1 MRATLCVFLFVVVA
15 SVAAQPVPVQLE
27 SRVMSETRTILV
39 RTPASYAGSTRAY
52 PVLYMT
58 DGDRQI
64 GHTAAVVDFLS
75 REGRMPEVII
85 VGISNT
91 DRTRDLTPT
100 KLETFGGNF
109 ATPTSGGG
117 ERFLDFISTEVIPY
131 VEKNYRT
138 QPYRVFAGHSFG
150 GLFAMHAF
158 FTRPGL
164 FNGVIAVSPTLTWD
178 NRYVYRRAQEWVKK
192 TPERPVTLVMSVGNE
207 GAELDREFDALKS
220 LLQKSRSLDFEAIRY
235 PDEDHGSV
243 VLPTHYA
250 GLRKVFEPFRFVLGP
265 PTEDPKKLYARA
277 RDHYA
282 KASARAGFAMPIPE
296 QTTNA
301 IGYRLLQAGHVT
313 EAIEVFRANAA
324 AWPESANVY
333 DSLGEALERA
343 GALDDALA
351 SYRRAAA
358 IGKTT
363 NDPNLAVY
371 ERNAERVAK
380 R

>member
-1 MRATLCVFLFVVVA
+1 MAITVYTKPACVQCTATYRALDSKGIEYEIHDLSQDPAALEQVKALGYLQ
-15 SVAAQPVPVQLE
+15 AQPD
-27 SRVMSETRTILV
+27 
-39 RTPASYAGSTRAY
+39 A
-52 PVLYMT
+52 
-58 DGDRQI
+58 
-64 GHTAAVVDFLS
+64 
-75 REGRMPEVII
+75 
-85 VGISNT
+85 
-91 DRTRDLTPT
+91 
-100 KLETFGGNF
+100 
-109 ATPTSGGG
+109 
-117 ERFLDFISTEVIPY
+117 
-131 VEKNYRT
+131 
-138 QPYRVFAGHSFG
+138 SFG

-282 KASARAGFAMPIPE
+282 KASARAGFAMPMLCCSPDF
-296 QTTNA
+296 TNP
-301 IGYRLLQAGHVT
+301 
-313 EAIEVFRANAA
+313 FRSKNSVVS
-324 AWPESANVY
+324 P
-333 DSLGEALERA
+333 
-343 GALDDALA
+343 
-351 SYRRAAA
+351 
-358 IGKTT
+358 T
-363 NDPNLAVY
+363 
-371 ERNAERVAK
+371 
-380 R
+380 